1 MLSARS
7 RRLARPLAATA
18 ALVVVVSGCSVGS
31 IGGDSND
38 GNGSASTTEIS
49 FLFQNDSATQTLGKA
64 LTEGFQK
71 DNPNIKVTSET
82 QPGGVDGDNLTKTK
96 LSTGEMSDVFLY
108 NPGSLFQALNPDINL
123 APLTDEPW
131 VGQLTPEMKS
141 VVSTGT
147 GTYGAPIG
155 TTSSGG
161 VLYNKKVY
169 EDLGL
174 QVPASWAEFRA
185 NNEKIKAAGKVTPIF
200 QSYASAFTWTA
211 QLFVLGDFA
220 NVAAQDPGFAE
231 NYTAGKAKY
240 VDQPALQGFA
250 NQQQAAEDG
259 FFNKDFASATFDA
272 ALKAL
277 ANGTAAHY
285 PMLTGALSTIVQNYP
300 DKIDDVGYFAL
311 PAQDAANTRA
321 TIWVPNA
328 LYIPKT
334 TEGAEL
340 DAAKKFLTW
349 VNSTAG
355 CEVQNKV
362 ASVAGP
368 YAISTCTL
376 PDTVPQAVKDLD
388 VYLKDGKSS
397 LALEFISPIKG
408 PNLSQITVE
417 VGSGIKTAEQ
427 GAASYDAD
435 VKKQAQQL
443 GLPGW

>member
-1 MLSARS
+1 VLSART
-7 RRLARPLAATA
+7 RRFARPLAAAA
-18 ALVVVVSGCSVGS
+18 ALVVVVAGCSVGQIGGNS
-31 IGGDSND
+31 SGGDSA
-38 GNGSASTTEIS
+38 GTTEIS
-49 FLFQNDSATQTLGKA
+49 FLYQNDSATQTLGKA
-64 LTEGFQK
+64 LIDGFEK
-71 DNPNIKVTSET
+71 ENPTIKVTSET

-108 NPGSLFQALNPDINL
+108 NPGSLFQALNPDTNL
-123 APLTDEPW
+123 QPLTDQPW
-131 VGQLTPEMKS
+131 VGQMSDEMKA
-141 VVSTGT
+141 VVSTPK

-169 EDLGL
+169 ADLGL
-174 QVPASWAEFRA
+174 KVPTSWAEFRA
-185 NNEKIKAAGKVTPIF
+185 NNEKIKAAGKVTPIY

-220 NVAAQDPGFAE
+220 NVAAQDPNFAA

-240 VDQPALQGFA
+240 VDQPALQGFV
-250 NQQQAAEDG
+250 NQQQAHDDG
-259 FFNKDFASATFDA
+259 FFNKDYASATFDS
-272 ALKAL
+272 ALKAI

-300 DKIDDVGYFAL
+300 DKINDVGFFAL

-321 TIWVPNA
+321 TIWLPNA
-328 LYIPKT
+328 LYVPKT
-334 TEGAEL
+334 TTGAKL
-340 DAAKKFLTW
+340 DAAKKFLAW
-349 VNSTAG
+349 VNSSSG
-355 CEVQNKV
+355 CAVQNKV

-368 YAISTCTL
+368 YAISSCSL
-376 PDTVPQAVKDLD
+376 PDSVPQAVKDLG
-388 VYLKDGKSS
+388 VYLKDGKSGP
-397 LALEFISPIKG
+397 ALEFISPIKG

-417 VGSGIKTAEQ
+417 VGSGIKTAQQ
-427 GAASYDAD
+427 GAAAYDDD

>member
-1 MLSARS
+1 MLSACS
-7 RRLARPLAATA
+7 RRVARPLAAAA

-31 IGGDSND
+31 IGGEGDET
-38 GNGSASTTEIS
+38 GASAGTTDIS
-49 FLFQNDSATQTLGKA
+49 VLFQNDTATQALGKA
-64 LTEGFQK
+64 LIAGFQK

-108 NPGSLFQALNPDINL
+108 NPGSLFQALNPDTNL
-123 APLTDEPW
+123 QPVTDEPW
-131 VGQLTPEMKS
+131 VGQMSAEMKS
-141 VVSTGT
+141 VVSTGN

-169 EDLGL
+169 ADLDL
-174 QVPASWAEFRA
+174 KVPSSWAEFRA
-185 NNEKIKAAGKVTPIF
+185 NNEKIKAAGNVTPIF

-220 NVAAQDPGFAE
+220 NVAAQDPSFAE

-250 NQQQAAEDG
+250 NQQQAHEDG
-259 FFNKDFASATFDA
+259 FFNKDYASATFEA
-272 ALKAL
+272 AMKAV

-300 DKIDDVGYFAL
+300 DKVADVGFFAL
-311 PAQDAANTRA
+311 PAQDAANTQA
-321 TIWVPNA
+321 TIWLPNA

-334 TEGAEL
+334 TEGAKL
-340 DAAKKFLTW
+340 DAAKKFLAW
-349 VNSTAG
+349 VNSSPG

-368 YAISTCTL
+368 YAISSCTL
-376 PDTVPQAVKDLD
+376 PDSVPQAVKDLD
-388 VYLKDGKSS
+388 VYLKDGKSGP
-397 LALEFISPIKG
+397 ALEFISPIKG

-417 VGSGIKTAEQ
+417 VGSGIKTAQQ

>member
-1 MLSARS
+1 MLSAHS
-7 RRLARPLAATA
+7 RRLARPFAAIA
-18 ALVVVVSGCSVGS
+18 ALVVVVSGCSVGT
-31 IGGDSND
+31 IGGESSDD
-38 GNGSASTTEIS
+38 GASAGTAEIS
-49 FLFQNDSATQTLGKA
+49 FLYQNDSATQALGKA
-64 LTEGFQK
+64 LIEGFQK
-71 DNPNIKVTSET
+71 DNPTIKVTSET

-96 LSTGEMSDVFLY
+96 LATGEMSDVFLY
-108 NPGSLFQALNPDINL
+108 NPGSLFQALNPDTNL
-123 APLTDEPW
+123 QPVTDEPW
-131 VGQLTPEMKS
+131 VGQMTPEMKT
-141 VVSTGT
+141 VISTPNGV
-147 GTYGAPIG
+147 YGAPIG

-169 EDLGL
+169 ADLGL
-174 QVPASWAEFRA
+174 EVPASWADFRA

-220 NVAAQDPGFAE
+220 NVAAQDSSFAE

-240 VDQPALQGFA
+240 VDQPALQGFS
-250 NQQQAAEDG
+250 NQQQAYEDG

-272 ALKAL
+272 AMKSV

-300 DKIDDVGYFAL
+300 DKVADVGYFAL

-349 VNSTAG
+349 VNSSAG

-368 YAISTCTL
+368 YAISSCTL
-376 PDTVPQAVKDLD
+376 PDSVPQAVKDLD

>member
-1 MLSARS
+1 MLSART
-7 RRLARPLAATA
+7 RRLARPLAAAA

-31 IGGDSND
+31 IGGDDNS
-38 GNGSASTTEIS
+38 GGGSASTTEIS
-49 FLFQNDSATQTLGKA
+49 FLYQNDSATQTTGKA
-64 LTEGFQK
+64 LIAGFEAE
-71 DNPNIKVTSET
+71 NPNIKITSET

-108 NPGSLFQALNPDINL
+108 NPGSLFQALNPDTNL
-123 APLTDEPW
+123 QPLTDEPW
-131 VGQLTPEMKS
+131 VSQMSAEMKS
-141 VVSTGT
+141 VVSTDK

-169 EDLGL
+169 SDLGL
-174 QVPASWAEFRA
+174 KVPTSWAEFRA

-220 NVAAQDPGFAE
+220 NVAAQDPTFAE

-250 NQQQAAEDG
+250 NQQQAHDDG
-259 FFNKDFASATFDA
+259 LFNKDYASATFDA
-272 ALKAL
+272 AMKAL

-285 PMLTGALSTIVQNYP
+285 PMLTGALSTIAQNYP
-300 DKIDDVGYFAL
+300 DKLNDVGFFAL

-321 TIWVPNA
+321 TIWLPNA

-334 TEGAEL
+334 TEGAKL
-340 DAAKKFLTW
+340 DAAKKFLAW
-349 VNSTAG
+349 VNSSAG
-355 CEVQNKV
+355 CAVQNKV
-362 ASVAGP
+362 GSVAGP
-368 YAISTCTL
+368 YAISSCTL
-376 PDTVPQAVKDLD
+376 PDSVPQAVKDLD
-388 VYLKDGKSS
+388 VYLKDNKAGP
-397 LALEFISPIKG
+397 ALEFISPIKG

-417 VGSGIKTAEQ
+417 VGSGIKTAQQ